1 VPIQYN
7 FCGMS
12 NLWTFFLAYARVR
25 SPRPASVEALAL
37 ALLLSTSLLYAP
49 VAQGAPPAT
58 NGAIAYDVSKG
69 EGTSYLESSYLT
81 GAPYGTSLTATGVD
95 RGGDAFA
102 PAWAPNGRTLAFA
115 STRTGNTQIYT
126 VQLSVTGQPLS
137 AGSPNQ
143 PSSICGLEICRLTN
157 DPWADSDPSWSP
169 NGQQLVFDSYRTG
182 AGQKEIY
189 EMNANGGEVRCVL
202 CDAASNSR
210 PVWSSTGRIAFQ
222 SNSSGSP
229 QIYTM
234 NANGGEVRQLTNQP
248 GESSDPSWSPDGSE
262 LAYASG
268 APPNTQIFTIA
279 LNGGTP
285 KQITHGEGEN
295 ELPTWSPDGTEIL
308 VSHREPASNTGYMY
322 AVYASSGSPVPNSIL
337 AGFEGS
343 WTPLPPPVSS
353 PASPSAPTSPSATA
367 LPVPGRT
374 AIARPLHGTVT
385 VQPGLTPSSG
395 PVTAPNQTPP
405 TMGGLLTAEPGQT
418 APVTPSGH
426 LRGPVEIPVNST
438 YNVTA
443 GVVGLEL
450 TAVADAKPSAASAVV
465 AGGRFSLTQ
474 PHASATP
481 VLRLLG
487 RPLGCGPGLASTA
500 SRRRRPSL
508 RLITKGKMIAR
519 SNWGSASAEG
529 TRWEVEETCHGTL
542 YRAIRDDIRVT
553 DPGRHR
559 TVVLTAGHSY
569 LVRPYKRRP
578 HASSRR

>member
-1 VPIQYN
+1 
-7 FCGMS
+7 MS
-12 NLWTFFLAYARVR
+12 NLWTTILACARGD
-25 SPRPASVEALAL
+25 SPRLTSVAAL
-37 ALLLSTSLLYAP
+37 ALLLNASLLCAP
-49 VAQGAPPAT
+49 VVQGAPSAT
-58 NGAIAYDVSKG
+58 NGAIAYDVSSG
-69 EGTSYLESSYLT
+69 DGTSYLESSYLT
-81 GAPYGTSLTATGVD
+81 GAPYGTPLAATGVD

-126 VQLSVTGQPLS
+126 VQLSAAGQPLS
-137 AGSPNQ
+137 TGSPNLAGQ
-143 PSSICGLEICRLTN
+143 PSSTCGVETCRLTD

-169 NGQQLVFDSYRTG
+169 SGQQLAFDSDRAGT
-182 AGQKEIY
+182 GQKEIY
-189 EMNANGGEVRCVL
+189 EMSANGGEVRCVL
-202 CDAASNSR
+202 CDAAGNSR
-210 PVWSSTGRIAFQ
+210 PAWSSTGLIAFQ
-222 SNSSGSP
+222 SNSSGSS

-234 NANGGEVRQLTNQP
+234 NANGGEVRQMTNQP
-248 GESSDPSWSPDGSE
+248 GGSSDPSWSPDGSE

-279 LNGGTP
+279 LNGGSP
-285 KQITHGEGEN
+285 MQITHGEGEN

-322 AVYASSGSPVPNSIL
+322 AVYASSGNPVPNSIL

-343 WTPLPPPVSS
+343 WAPLPPPASN
-353 PASPSAPTSPSATA
+353 PASPSAPASPSGTA

-374 AIARPLHGTVT
+374 AIARPLNGTVT
-385 VQPGLTPSSG
+385 VEPGLTPSSG
-395 PVTAPNQTPP
+395 PVTPPSQTALP
-405 TMGGLLTAEPGQT
+405 GGLLAAEPGQT
-418 APVTPSGH
+418 APATPSGH
-426 LRGPVEIPVNST
+426 LQGPVEIPVDST

-450 TAVADAKPSAASAVV
+450 TTVAGAKPSAASAVV
-465 AGGRFSLTQ
+465 AGGRFSVTQ

-487 RPLGCGPGLASTA
+487 RPLGCGPGLASAA

-508 RLITKGKMIAR
+508 RLHTKGKMIAR

-542 YRAIRDDIRVT
+542 YRAIQDDIRVT
-553 DPGRHR
+553 DPARHR